1 MADTLTEII
10 DRHLTHRNVADPT
23 CRDQLVASLTE
34 LIRDANETAW
44 DEGFDFG
51 YDRVLVERAA
61 IEWQTDFRVNPYA
74 QTNDEGIANV

>member
-1 MADTLTEII
+1 MSDQLTTLI
-10 DRHLTHRNVADPT
+10 DQHLAHRNPADRL
-23 CRDQLVASLTE
+23 CRDQLIASLTD

-61 IEWQTDFRVNPYA
+61 TEYLTDFRANPYA
-74 QTNDEGIANV
+74 QTNDEGTANV